1 MEIMAFKSNLF
12 LALTVALTTLFLGAH
27 AADPDIASDFLVPTG
42 VNPDGNFFTFTGLRN
57 ILWSRNTPSSN
68 VPPFKV
74 TKVTSDEFPALDGQS
89 VSYALLQYAPGG
101 LNAPHTHPRSAELL
115 IVLQGWLKVG
125 LVDSTNKLFTQI
137 LQTGDVFV
145 FPKGLVH
152 FQVNLDSRWYPAV
165 ALSAFGSANAGSIQL
180 PRPLFASG
188 IDNAFLSKSFK
199 VDSDTINEVVS
210 ANKA

>member
-1 MEIMAFKSNLF
+1 MACNANVF
-12 LALTVALTTLFLGAH
+12 LVLPLLLTTLLFSAH
-27 AADPDIASDFLVPTG
+27 AADPDITSDFLVPIG
-42 VNPDGNFFTFTGLRN
+42 VNPDGDFFTFTGLRN
-57 ILWSRNTPSSN
+57 MLWSRNTPSSS

-74 TKVTSDEFPALDGQS
+74 TKVTNIEFPALNGQS

-152 FQVNLDSRWYPAV
+152 FQVNLDSRYPAV
-165 ALSAFGSANAGSIQL
+165 ALSAFGSANAGTIQL
-180 PRPLFASG
+180 PRALFGSG
-188 IDNAFLSKSFK
+188 IDNAVLSKSFK
-199 VDSDTINEVVS
+199 VDTDTIQEIVS

>member
-57 ILWSRNTPSSN
+57 ILWSRDTPLSN
-68 VPPFKV
+68 VPLFKV
-74 TKVTSDEFPALDGQS
+74 TKVTNIEFPALNGQS

-152 FQVNLDSRWYPAV
+152 FQVNLDSRYPAV
-165 ALSAFGSANAGSIQL
+165 ALSAFGSANAGTIQL
-180 PRPLFASG
+180 TRALFASG
-188 IDNAFLSKSFK
+188 IDNSVLAQSFK
-199 VDSDTINEVVS
+199 VDSNTIQKIVS
-210 ANKA
+210 ANTA